1 MVIKTTSK
9 GEQCCAALSLFSEF
23 TSPAHTHTHTHSH
36 IHTHSFGEVVLRSN
50 KPVDDTASETLLS
63 TGGTHPQV
71 LTQVGGI
78 AGRDGERF
86 ESEKLTHRHQGG
98 DLEQDRNQTTSEQD
112 TLINEDSNLT
122 LTQTLSSST
131 SVTLTEISQ
140 IEPTMSAP
148 LVPVDEVQSE
158 QHTCT
163 CITEALTEPSV
174 ARETAVDHSDGHDG
188 IGSGGGD
195 GGDGGAKKEGLLS
208 SLRSSQMLPT
218 DADSADCQVPPS
230 NPNDIIGDIVRT
242 EMRKIL
248 EVHLYV
254 VYMYLSP
261 VALKAMA
268 PTCTCTC

>member
-1 MVIKTTSK
+1 M
-9 GEQCCAALSLFSEF
+9 
-23 TSPAHTHTHTHSH
+23 
-36 IHTHSFGEVVLRSN
+36 RSN
-50 KPVDDTASETLLS
+50 KPVDDTATETLLS

-86 ESEKLTHRHQGG
+86 ESEKHTHGHQGG
-98 DLEQDRNQTTSEQD
+98 DLEIDINQTTSEQD
-112 TLINEDSNLT
+112 TLINEDISLT

-131 SVTLTEISQ
+131 TVTLTEISQ
-140 IEPTMSAP
+140 IEPIKSAS
-148 LVPVDEVQSE
+148 LVPVDEIQSE
-158 QHTCT
+158 QHTC
-163 CITEALTEPSV
+163 ITEALVT
-174 ARETAVDHSDGHDG
+174 VDHSDGRDG
-188 IGSGGGD
+188 VGSGAGDGGD

-218 DADSADCQVPPS
+218 DVDSADCQVPPS

-254 VYMYLSP
+254 VYMY
-261 VALKAMA
+261 MYM
-268 PTCTCTC
+268 